1 MILARRRRSLS
12 FRQID
17 PPYHPGRGCDLRR
30 GDYEKLYDIV
40 GRVKLAKYVRA
51 LGALLMLL
59 TASAAA
65 AQPNLAVTTAQP
77 LSRAAF
83 IATMDGEFRKLDANH
98 DGVATRAEVDAQQQR
113 LAAATVTQRA
123 RSVFAQL
130 DADHNGQ
137 VSVDEFVR
145 ANLAQMR
152 KVDSAAVMNRLDTNH
167 DAKVSAVEYRILTLA
182 GFDRLDVDRDG
193 VLTVQE
199 QRAGGLAK

>member
-1 MILARRRRSLS
+1 M
-12 FRQID
+12 
-17 PPYHPGRGCDLRR
+17 
-30 GDYEKLYDIV
+30 
-40 GRVKLAKYVRA
+40 GRVKLAKSIPA
-51 LGALLMLL
+51 LSILPLLL

-65 AQPNLAVTTAQP
+65 AQPNPAVTTAQP

-83 IATMDGEFRKLDANH
+83 IATMDVEFRKLDANH

-113 LAAATVTQRA
+113 LAAATITQRA
-123 RSVFAQL
+123 RTLFAQL

-152 KVDSAAVMNRLDTNH
+152 KADSAAVMNRLDTNH

-193 VLTVQE
+193 ILTVQE

>member
-1 MILARRRRSLS
+1 MTES
-12 FRQID
+12 
-17 PPYHPGRGCDLRR
+17 
-30 GDYEKLYDIV
+30 
-40 GRVKLAKYVRA
+40 VRA

-65 AQPNLAVTTAQP
+65 AQPNPAVTTAQP

-113 LAAATVTQRA
+113 IAAATINQSA
-123 RSVFAQL
+123 RTLFAQL

-137 VSVDEFVR
+137 VSVDEFIR
-145 ANLAQMR
+145 ANLAQM
-152 KVDSAAVMNRLDTNH
+152 KKADSAAVMNRLDTNH

-182 GFDRLDVDRDG
+182 GFDRLDTDRDG
-193 VLTVQE
+193 ILTIQE
-199 QRAGGLAK
+199 QRAGGLTK